1 MADRCVSCG
10 GELPAAANFCPA
22 CGTRQ
27 PEEAPATSPPRQN
40 ISELQ
45 ERRLITVVFCD
56 LVGSTA
62 LSEKMDAEDYADL
75 IERYQT
81 AIADVTQRGGGYV
94 AKYMGDGA
102 LLYFGYPLAIEN
114 TPVHA
119 IQTALELMEELRKL
133 SADLEDRID
142 RELAIRVGIH
152 TGMVIAG
159 RMGKTEFSEERAIVG
174 VTPNVAARLQAI
186 AKPGRIVI
194 SGATRKRIE
203 AGYHTESLGQVKLR
217 GLKEPIEAF
226 VVGAEKPV
234 VDARGVGAAGR
245 EAELAALDRLWSGLS
260 AGSFV
265 RASLIGVPGIGKS
278 TVVRTFLARLSKGK
292 GGGGGRILR

>member
-1 MADRCVSCG
+1 MSASTPAWS
-10 GELPAAANFCPA
+10 LP
-22 CGTRQ
+22 
-27 PEEAPATSPPRQN
+27 
-40 ISELQ
+40 
-45 ERRLITVVFCD
+45 
-56 LVGSTA
+56 
-62 LSEKMDAEDYADL
+62 
-75 IERYQT
+75 
-81 AIADVTQRGGGYV
+81 V
-94 AKYMGDGA
+94 AWAKR
-102 LLYFGYPLAIEN
+102 N
-114 TPVHA
+114 
-119 IQTALELMEELRKL
+119 
-133 SADLEDRID
+133 SA
-142 RELAIRVGIH
+142 
-152 TGMVIAG
+152 
-159 RMGKTEFSEERAIVG
+159 EERAIVG

-292 GGGGGRILR
+292 GGAVAFFVNGIEFDRHSAFRALHRMAVRESGEAQPGSPAQGCRTGIVRSASAVQQQDRGGRRRPDRRYHAHSQGLPGDHGRSGHSSLSRIGSGSTAPPAG